1 MQGATSHVQQLQAS
15 IFVIEDDASLSQ
27 ALGRLLDAASFRV
40 RSFTSAEA
48 ALADASLAQ
57 ADCFVLDVQL
67 PGISGFELCSRLMC
81 SGVTAPVILM
91 TAHDDPIHH
100 RTAREIGA
108 AAYLIKPF
116 SSLALID
123 AVVRAVKT

>member
-1 MQGATSHVQQLQAS
+1 MQQDRAG
-15 IFVIEDDASLSQ
+15 IFVIEDDASLNQ
-27 ALGRLLDAASFRV
+27 AVGRLLKAAGFCV
-40 RSFTSAEA
+40 RTFASAEA
-48 ALADASLAQ
+48 ALADASIGQ
-57 ADCFVLDVQL
+57 ADCFVLDIQL
-67 PGISGFELCSRLMC
+67 PGISGFELHSRLMC
-81 SGVTAPVILM
+81 SGVTAPVILI

-123 AVVRAVKT
+123 AVARAVKT